1 MAWWLPD
8 LAHYLEQRL
17 KIRHL
22 RVIDALEQ
30 HKSLLRASRA
40 LRVSQP
46 ALSRTLQEV
55 EEIIGAEIFERH
67 PRGVRPNV
75 TGAVLTA
82 GARKL
87 LTTIRELEAQLDR
100 LSDGQRRTIRVG
112 ALPVA
117 AHGLLPAV
125 LANAGEQAASLTI
138 SVIEGK
144 TDQMIPALLSG
155 EIDVI
160 VGRLYP
166 PSQQGDLADDLVR
179 RVLYDEPISLV
190 ARSDHPLFDLPSIS
204 AADVQRYTLV
214 LPSVSTLMERDVRE
228 ILEQFGLV
236 TDAAVQST
244 SVGFMRELLLSGT
257 FVSAV
262 PRVLVAGDLARD
274 TMRILPVAIPGT
286 PRPAGIIH
294 RGPLGE
300 AGKLLLAELQREIAR
315 LEESDIVESVA

>member
-1 MAWWLPD
+1 MAWWLPE

-67 PRGVRPNV
+67 PRGVRPNA

-87 LTTIRELEAQLDR
+87 LTTIRELEGQLDR

-125 LANAGEQAASLTI
+125 LANAGEQAARLTI

-166 PSQQGDLADDLVR
+166 PSQPDDLVR

-190 ARSDHPLFDLPSIS
+190 ARSDHPLFALPSVS

-228 ILEQFGLV
+228 ILEQLRLD

-274 TMRILPVAIPGT
+274 TMRILPVAVPSA

-300 AGKLLLAELQREIAR
+300 AGKLLLAELQREVAR
-315 LEESDIVESVA
+315 LEESDIVENLA

>member
-1 MAWWLPD
+1 M
-8 LAHYLEQRL
+8 AHYLEQRL

-67 PRGVRPNV
+67 PRGVRPNA
-75 TGAVLTA
+75 TGKVLTA
-82 GARKL
+82 TARKL
-87 LTTIRELEAQLDR
+87 LSTIRDLETELDR
-100 LSDGQRRTIRVG
+100 LSDGQQRTIRVG

-125 LANAGEQAASLTI
+125 LANAGSRTANLSI
-138 SVIEGK
+138 SVVEGR
-144 TDQMIPALLSG
+144 TDQMIPSLLSG

-166 PSQQGDLADDLVR
+166 PGQSDGLER
-179 RVLYDEPISLV
+179 RVLYNEPISLV
-190 ARSDHPLFDLPSIS
+190 ARSDHPLFAMPAIS
-204 AADVQRYTLV
+204 VAEVQRFSLV
-214 LPSVSTLMERDVRE
+214 LPAVSTLMERDVRE
-228 ILEQFGLV
+228 ILRQIGLS

-244 SVGFMRELLLSGT
+244 SVGFMRELLLSGN

-274 TMRILPVAIPGT
+274 MLRILPVPIPAAA
-286 PRPAGIIH
+286 RPAGIIH
-294 RGPLGE
+294 RGNLGD
-300 AGKLLLAELQREIAR
+300 AGKLLLAELEREVAR
-315 LEESDIVESVA
+315 LEESDIVELPLRD

>member
-40 LRVSQP
+40 VRVSQP

-67 PRGVRPNV
+67 PRGVRPNA

-117 AHGLLPAV
+117 THGLLPAV

-166 PSQQGDLADDLVR
+166 PSQPDDLIR

-228 ILEQFGLV
+228 ILEQLGLV

-274 TMRILPVAIPGT
+274 TMRILPVAIPSR